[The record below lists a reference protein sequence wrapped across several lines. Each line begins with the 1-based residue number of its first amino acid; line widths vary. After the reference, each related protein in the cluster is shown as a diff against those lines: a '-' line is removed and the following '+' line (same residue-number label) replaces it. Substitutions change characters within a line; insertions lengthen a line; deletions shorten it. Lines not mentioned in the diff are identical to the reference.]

1 MVNPL
6 SSPTLEA
13 FENPHLKSPIV
24 DIPIKRWPISRPK
37 IPIIYCLIHLIVTQ
51 VLSFFAAYHHSITIK
66 FPWSIF
72 NPPYFPAFFRIS
84 PHFHPFS
91 LELLSPNL
99 NPLPDHGPTTSGPDD
114 FNGLR
119 LLLRAPLLD
128 GLRAAGQHRG
138 GAPSGARD
146 FGRKPRRCGLLGN
159 EKGPTLLENGWKW
172 WLSKLKISEM
182 VISPATMVVE
192 PWNKKRFYQ
201 QSRRFQQQKM
211 GIWQRKMVW
220 IYDDICGYTVC
231 VYIYIYTYIQL
242 NTGVS
247 LVRMGCIVGIWRRI
261 DGMSMFNQHWPR
273 KTCFFSAT
281 KMVFFFKLG
290 TKPLRTMEIFL
301 DVWCLERFPWNWS
314 SWKWSIFP
322 WFWGVFYRFIMGIS
336 WDVSI
341 KQAGAKH
348 FNGILNELL

>member
-1 MVNPL
+1 
-6 SSPTLEA
+6 
-13 FENPHLKSPIV
+13 
-24 DIPIKRWPISRPK
+24 
-37 IPIIYCLIHLIVTQ
+37 
-51 VLSFFAAYHHSITIK
+51 
-66 FPWSIF
+66 
-72 NPPYFPAFFRIS
+72 
-84 PHFHPFS
+84 
-91 LELLSPNL
+91 
-99 NPLPDHGPTTSGPDD
+99 
-114 FNGLR
+114 
-119 LLLRAPLLD
+119 
-128 GLRAAGQHRG
+128 
-138 GAPSGARD
+138 
-146 FGRKPRRCGLLGN
+146 
-159 EKGPTLLENGWKW
+159 
-172 WLSKLKISEM
+172 M

-201 QSRRFQQQKM
+201 QSWRFQQQKM

-231 VYIYIYTYIQL
+231 VYVYIYTYIQL

-281 KMVFFFKLG
+281 KMVFFFLLG